1 MINPGEN
8 VTLTDEAYSKI
19 KQMMFQHK
27 IMPSQKLIYKDLA
40 ELLSMSQTPI
50 INALNRLEEQGFLVS
65 TAFRGFYVKPIDI
78 DELMEQF
85 AIREALESHIVEQVI
100 KKASDKDLK
109 NLKEKMRLH
118 AEYKPDHYDNKKLV
132 VDADVHIQ
140 MATINGNNAMTKILA
155 MAFEH
160 IILRYPPESRN
171 PLRLITAIEEH
182 QKLFKL
188 ISSRNVPEN
197 VEFIK
202 SHIRN
207 GRDFLVKSMSEEK
220 QRDTIEYFEIKM

>member
-1 MINPGEN
+1 
-8 VTLTDEAYSKI
+8 
-19 KQMMFQHK
+19 
-27 IMPSQKLIYKDLA
+27 
-40 ELLSMSQTPI
+40 
-50 INALNRLEEQGFLVS
+50 
-65 TAFRGFYVKPIDI
+65 
-78 DELMEQF
+78 
-85 AIREALESHIVEQVI
+85 
-100 KKASDKDLK
+100 
-109 NLKEKMRLH
+109 
-118 AEYKPDHYDNKKLV
+118 
-132 VDADVHIQ
+132 
-140 MATINGNNAMTKILA
+140 MATIDGNNAMTKILA

>member
-19 KQMMFQHK
+19 KQMMFQRK

-188 ISSRNVPEN
+188 ISSRNVPES

-207 GRDFLVKSMSEEK
+207 GRDFLTSSMSKEK
-220 QRDTIEYFEIKM
+220 QSDTIEYFEIKM